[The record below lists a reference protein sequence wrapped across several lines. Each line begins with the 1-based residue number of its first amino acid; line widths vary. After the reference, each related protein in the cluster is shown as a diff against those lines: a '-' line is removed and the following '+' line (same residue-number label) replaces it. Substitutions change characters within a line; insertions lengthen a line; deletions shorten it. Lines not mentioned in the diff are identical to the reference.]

1 MSYFTTEDTEG
12 TEVMIISELE
22 LCVLGVLCRET
33 VHFST
38 VFNIYRKQLHFPTG
52 YLFSIFLSP
61 TSPLSCLSDE

>member
-1 MSYFTTEDTEG
+1 MNYFTTEDTE
-12 TEVMIISELE
+12 VVIISELE
-22 LCVLGVLCRET
+22 LCVLCVLCRET

-38 VFNIYRKQLHFPTG
+38 VLNLYRKQLHFPTG